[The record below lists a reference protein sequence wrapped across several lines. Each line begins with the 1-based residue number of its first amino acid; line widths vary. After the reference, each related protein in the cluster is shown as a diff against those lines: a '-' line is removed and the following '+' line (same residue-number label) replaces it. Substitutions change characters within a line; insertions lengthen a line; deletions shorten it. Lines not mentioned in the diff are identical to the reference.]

1 MQINFKNKLYI
12 QFFLSFICGF
22 FCLPILAIMMEFILK
37 MTFFSLQ
44 IKNNYAFQLIV
55 FAPFVEESLK
65 FTLFKR
71 INGNTFLGK
80 NSIFLLFVIGFSFGA
95 AENLTFFVANS
106 EIGFYEFSRIITSQ
120 ILHTIAP
127 LLIFLK
133 NEERISTW
141 LVIIPFFTHLI
152 WNSLIYF
159 EVEVILSY
167 FFALILII
175 YLLFKLIRH
184 N

>member
-1 MQINFKNKLYI
+1 
-12 QFFLSFICGF
+12 
-22 FCLPILAIMMEFILK
+22 
-37 MTFFSLQ
+37 MTFFSFQ

-71 INGNTFLGK
+71 INGNIFLGK
-80 NSIFLLFVIGFSFGA
+80 KSIFLLFVIGFSFGA
-95 AENLTFFVANS
+95 AENLTFFIANS
-106 EIGFYEFSRIITSQ
+106 EIGFYELSRIITSQ

-127 LLIFLK
+127 ILIFLK
-133 NEERISTW
+133 KTERISTW

-152 WNSLIYF
+152 WNLLIYF

-175 YLLFKLIRH
+175 YLLYKLIRH